1 MIKLI
6 CLIWQEGVQTVL
18 CPILGKSFDLITA
31 VAAVEGKLRTFVTKL
46 IKFNET
52 YKYGVHG
59 ENPKQSQTR
68 ALLFDVSFLMLCSI
82 VNIYGSQVCI
92 YQVLLNFCFEIFIIT
107 SIRVAYS

>member
-1 MIKLI
+1 M
-6 CLIWQEGVQTVL
+6 QTVL

-52 YKYGVHG
+52 YKYGHG
-59 ENPKQSQTR
+59 ESPKQSQTR

-82 VNIYGSQVCI
+82 VNIYGSQVRQMTI
-92 YQVLLNFCFEIFIIT
+92 HITGVPTYQGRRLEVYCFPGCSF
-107 SIRVAYS
+107 RGGR